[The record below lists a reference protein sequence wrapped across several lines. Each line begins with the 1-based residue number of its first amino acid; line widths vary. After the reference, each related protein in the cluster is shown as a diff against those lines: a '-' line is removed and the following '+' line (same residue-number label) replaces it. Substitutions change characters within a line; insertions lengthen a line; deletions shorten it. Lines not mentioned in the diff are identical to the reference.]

1 MLHVDKKISFIKN
14 KEISNPE
21 KNKYFKN
28 VTLETSQTSTFFMKL
43 EKDHI
48 LWNHFKHEN
57 FFLANQGLYNID
69 SLFM

>member
-1 MLHVDKKISFIKN
+1 M
-14 KEISNPE
+14 SNPE

-48 LWNHFKHEN
+48 YEIISSMKI
-57 FFLANQGLYNID
+57 FFSKSRTL
-69 SLFM
+69 